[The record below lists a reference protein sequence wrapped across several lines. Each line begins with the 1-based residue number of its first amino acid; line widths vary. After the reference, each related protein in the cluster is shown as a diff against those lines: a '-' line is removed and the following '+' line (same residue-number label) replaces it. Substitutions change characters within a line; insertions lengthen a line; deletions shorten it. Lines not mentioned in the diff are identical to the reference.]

1 MMMMMGMMG
10 REEVVGWR
18 GEMEWMRE
26 RKKWDVIFFLSL
38 EGRKEEEESSL
49 FESYY
54 HRYVCPRK
62 QARQESFL
70 GQIKKYRIIF
80 KLGQLTNRRSV
91 TSLNEKEK
99 KEKKEK

>member
-10 REEVVGWR
+10 REVVGWK

-38 EGRKEEEESSL
+38 EGRKEEEEKSFL

-54 HRYVCPRK
+54 HRYLCPRK
-62 QARQESFL
+62 
-70 GQIKKYRIIF
+70 QIKKYRIIF
-80 KLGQLTNRRSV
+80 KLGQLTNRQSV
-91 TSLNEKEK
+91 TSLDEK
-99 KEKKEK
+99 KKKKKKAI